1 MTETDREATMRTPK
15 IILLVPAHDEKVG
28 IVATME
34 SVEAQ
39 TMSPDRRIVICDN
52 CTDATPALA
61 RSRPGWD
68 VWQTVGNTGK
78 KGGAL
83 NQAWDRL
90 RDHLSDDDYVVTM
103 DADTLL
109 DSRFVENAYA
119 KYQQT
124 RRKGQQLG
132 GVCANFHG
140 LKLDSAL
147 GLLQMMEYAR
157 AEKINRSRRGIVPF
171 LAGAATMFSVRAL
184 REVYDSR
191 GRLYEP
197 VLTEDYELSL
207 ALRVHGYE
215 TMAPRSCLA
224 HTELMPTA
232 RMLWAQRLRW
242 YRGAFESLREYGFRK
257 HIRSDIGWLA
267 FSLWAAASR
276 WLFLVALTALL
287 FTPGQMTF
295 SPLLLPLFAFASV
308 IRMVQ
313 VKELGWQYV
322 LLAGVMVEELYNAFF
337 LETVLWRSAYL
348 AFFAKTSGKW

>member
-1 MTETDREATMRTPK
+1 MSDTGTEATMKTAK
-15 IILLVPAHDEKVG
+15 IILLVPAHNEEVG

-52 CTDATPALA
+52 CTDATAALA
-61 RSRPGWD
+61 RSRGGWE
-68 VWQTVGNTGK
+68 VWETVGNTGK

-90 RDHLSDDDYVVTM
+90 CDDLTDDDYLVTM

-109 DSRFVENAYA
+109 DARFVENAYA
-119 KYQQT
+119 KYQEK
-124 RRKGQQLG
+124 RRKGRKLG

-147 GLLQMMEYAR
+147 GVLQMMEYAR
-157 AEKINRSRRGIVPF
+157 AEKINRSRRGIAPV

-184 REVYDSR
+184 RVVHDAR

-215 TMAPRSCLA
+215 TMAPRNCLA
-224 HTELMPTA
+224 LTDLMPTTK
-232 RMLWAQRLRW
+232 MLWAQRLRW
-242 YRGAFESLREYGFRK
+242 YRGAFESLRDYGFRK

-276 WLFLVALTALL
+276 WLFLVALTILL
-287 FTPGQMTF
+287 FTAGQMTF

-308 IRMVQ
+308 IRMAQ
-313 VKELGWQYV
+313 VKELGWKYM
-322 LLAGVMVEELYNAFF
+322 LLAGVMVEELYYAFF
-337 LETVLWRSAYL
+337 LEAVLWRSAYL
-348 AFFAKTSGKW
+348 AFFAKNSGKW

>member
-1 MTETDREATMRTPK
+1 MRTPK
-15 IILLVPAHDEKVG
+15 IVLLVPAHNEEVG

-61 RSRPGWD
+61 RSRAGWE
-68 VWQTVGNTGK
+68 VWETVGNTGK

-90 RDHLSDDDYVVTM
+90 DGYLTDDDYLVTM

-109 DSRFVENAYA
+109 DEHFVENAYA
-119 KYQQT
+119 KYQQK
-124 RRKGQQLG
+124 RRKGHKLG

-140 LKLDSAL
+140 LELDSAL
-147 GLLQMMEYAR
+147 GVLQKMEYAR
-157 AEKINRSRRGIVPF
+157 AEKINRSRRGIAPV
-171 LAGAATMFSVRAL
+171 LAGAATMFSVRGL
-184 REVYDSR
+184 REVYESR

-215 TMAPRSCLA
+215 TMAPRNCLA
-224 HTELMPTA
+224 HTDLMPTV

-242 YRGAFESLREYGFRK
+242 YRGAFESLRDYGFRK
-257 HIRSDIGWLA
+257 HVRSDIGWLI

-276 WLFLVALTALL
+276 WLFL
-287 FTPGQMTF
+287 
-295 SPLLLPLFAFASV
+295 S
-308 IRMVQ
+308 R
-313 VKELGWQYV
+313 
-322 LLAGVMVEELYNAFF
+322 
-337 LETVLWRSAYL
+337 
-348 AFFAKTSGKW
+348 